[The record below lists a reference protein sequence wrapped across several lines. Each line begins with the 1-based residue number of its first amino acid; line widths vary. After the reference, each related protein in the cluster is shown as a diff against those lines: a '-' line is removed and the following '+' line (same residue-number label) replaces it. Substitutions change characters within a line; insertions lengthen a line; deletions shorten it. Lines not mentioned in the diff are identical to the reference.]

1 MEFKHI
7 RNGCLLTTVLLLILA
22 SLCAPATIFYGGL
35 LWSIVI
41 ESLNM
46 QKVDFYGTVLDLDE
60 KPVADAEVMYEKS
73 ALSNK
78 KGKTVTNT
86 DGSFEIHAGR
96 GRLLYI
102 RDIVLQG
109 CEFSPVSN
117 KKISFTYTRSY
128 IDRHSPDK
136 TKPVVFHLRRKHKE
150 AVILQKIKP
159 DIVFKSDQEEKWFA
173 KDFVTDAVCTPTKKD
188 FPFECVWDWEAT
200 GEKNWEKREWTIH
213 IKMNGE
219 NAGIQIG
226 DELLY
231 EAPADGYAK
240 ELVMTFKYDKPI
252 DRWSIGESQEKQH
265 QQLPKHLYLRLRNPG
280 LYARLDLKS
289 ASVLREG
296 LWLRFEGVVNPYG
309 SRSLEPLLSIYDKNN
324 WDEITDTKKIDYIHL
339 SDYRD
344 EAIKAMKE
352 QRLAPRPPFEQWIK
366 EGKAIY

>member
-1 MEFKHI
+1 
-7 RNGCLLTTVLLLILA
+7 
-22 SLCAPATIFYGGL
+22 
-35 LWSIVI
+35 
-41 ESLNM
+41 
-46 QKVDFYGTVLDLDE
+46 
-60 KPVADAEVMYEKS
+60 
-73 ALSNK
+73 
-78 KGKTVTNT
+78 
-86 DGSFEIHAGR
+86 
-96 GRLLYI
+96 
-102 RDIVLQG
+102 
-109 CEFSPVSN
+109 
-117 KKISFTYTRSY
+117 
-128 IDRHSPDK
+128 
-136 TKPVVFHLRRKHKE
+136 
-150 AVILQKIKP
+150 
-159 DIVFKSDQEEKWFA
+159 
-173 KDFVTDAVCTPTKKD
+173 
-188 FPFECVWDWEAT
+188 
-200 GEKNWEKREWTIH
+200 
-213 IKMNGE
+213 MNGE